1 MSRTNYNLWTGE
13 RKRIVA
19 NLLREGKSAGQIA
32 SYMEI
37 SRSSV
42 IGLVHRDATLNE
54 IGFARS
60 KGPSEKSKAA
70 LSSARRTE
78 PKSASKRPTWQL
90 SKVANVKAED
100 TANETIAAKPAPV
113 AGSVRQT
120 TLDLPLA
127 ELSRNQCRFATN
139 KAAKGEVHLFCGL
152 DTRPG
157 SSFCDHHHRIV
168 FVSTTNARK
177 GVDQ

>member
-1 MSRTNYNLWTGE
+1 MSRANYNLWTDE

-32 SYMEI
+32 TYMEI

-42 IGLVHRDATLNE
+42 IGLVHRDAALNE

-78 PKSASKRPTWQL
+78 PKSAPKRTARQL
-90 SKVANVKAED
+90 SVVAALKAED
-100 TANETIAAKPAPV
+100 TANETIAAKPALVADPV
-113 AGSVRQT
+113 HPT

-139 KAAKGEVHLFCGL
+139 NAVKGEPHLFCGL
-152 DTRPG
+152 DTKSG
-157 SSFCDHHHRIV
+157 SSFCDHHHSRV
-168 FVSTTNARK
+168 FVRPTRIGAA
-177 GVDQ
+177 